1 MGIKEFLRK
10 KDVVI
15 STERYLIGALSNM
28 AMGLFASLLVGTILK
43 SVGGKFHIAY
53 LTDTVAPMAMSMT
66 GSAIGVAIAMALKAP
81 PLVLFAATI
90 TGASGNAAGGPVG
103 ALIATVVGVEIGKII
118 SKETK
123 IDIIL
128 TPTLTIITGMLAGG
142 LVGPSIAKVM
152 WAFGELVMHATEMQ
166 PFYMGIIVS
175 VIVGVVLTL
184 PISSAALCMMLGLSG
199 LAAGAATVGCCCQ
212 MVGFA
217 VMSFKENGWGGLF
230 AQGIGTSMLQMGNI
244 VKNPKIWIPPTLAS
258 AVLGPLATMFFKIE
272 NSPIGAGMGSCG
284 FVGQI
289 ATIST
294 MGEKG
299 TSGVSVYTAIIL
311 LHFILPAIVTL
322 IIAGFMRKKGYI
334 KDGDLKLNL

>member
-1 MGIKEFLRK
+1 MSVKEFLKK

-15 STERYLIGALSNM
+15 STERYLISALSNM

-53 LTDTVAPMAMSMT
+53 LTEQVAPMAMSMT
-66 GSAIGVAIAMALKAP
+66 GSAIGVAIAFALKAP

-103 ALIATVVGVEIGKII
+103 ALVATVVGVEIGKLI

-128 TPTLTIITGMLAGG
+128 TPTLTIITGMLTGG

-152 WAFGELVMHATEMQ
+152 WAFGALVMRATEMQ

-217 VMSFKENGWGGLF
+217 VMSFRENGWGGLA

-244 VKNPKIWIPPTLAS
+244 VKNWKIWIPPTLAS
-258 AVLGPLATMFFKIE
+258 AILGPVATIVFKIE
-272 NSPIGAGMGSCG
+272 NSPIGAGMGTCG

-289 ATIST
+289 ATVST
-294 MGEKG
+294 MNEAGKG
-299 TSGVSVYTAIIL
+299 GASLYLAIIV
-311 LHFILPAIVTL
+311 LHFVLPAILTL
-322 IIAGFMRKKGYI
+322 IIAHFMRKKNYI
-334 KDGDLKLNL
+334 KEGDLKLNL

>member
-1 MGIKEFLRK
+1 MRIKEFLRK

-90 TGASGNAAGGPVG
+90 TGAAGNAAGGPVG
-103 ALIATVVGVEIGKII
+103 ALIATVAGVETGKII

-128 TPTLTIITGMLAGG
+128 TPSVTIIVGMLAGG
-142 LVGPSIAKVM
+142 LVGPTVAKVM

-258 AVLGPLATMFFKIE
+258 AIIGPLTTVVFKME
-272 NSPIGAGMGSCG
+272 NSPIGAGMGTCG

-289 ATIST
+289 AT
-294 MGEKG
+294 
-299 TSGVSVYTAIIL
+299 VSVMGDGRREGISVYVLIIL

-322 IIAGFMRKKGYI
+322 IIAKIMRKKGYI

>member
-1 MGIKEFLRK
+1 
-10 KDVVI
+10 
-15 STERYLIGALSNM
+15 M

-53 LTDTVAPMAMSMT
+53 LTEQVAPMAMSMT

-81 PLVLFAATI
+81 PLVMFAATI

-103 ALIATVVGVEIGKII
+103 ALIATVVGVELGKLV

-128 TPTLTIITGMLAGG
+128 TPTLTIISGMLAGG
-142 LVGPSIAKVM
+142 VVGPSIAKVM
-152 WAFGELVMHATEMQ
+152 WAFGELVMRATELQ

-175 VIVGVVLTL
+175 VVVGVVLTL

-217 VMSFKENGWGGLF
+217 VMSFKENGFGGLA
-230 AQGIGTSMLQMGNI
+230 AQGLGTSMLQMGNI
-244 VKNPKIWIPPTLAS
+244 IRNWKIWIPPTLAS
-258 AVLGPLATMFFKIE
+258 AVLGPVATIIFKME
-272 NSPIGAGMGSCG
+272 NSPIGSGMGTCG
-284 FVGQI
+284 LVGQI
-289 ATIST
+289 ATVGT
-294 MGEKG
+294 MEEIGRGG
-299 TSGVSVYTAIIL
+299 TNLYLTIL
-311 LHFILPAIVTL
+311 LLHIILPAILTL
-322 IIAGFMRKKGYI
+322 FFAHIMRKKNLI
-334 KDGDLKLNL
+334 KDGDLKLEL

>member
-1 MGIKEFLRK
+1 MRIKEFLRK

-90 TGASGNAAGGPVG
+90 TGAAGNAAGGPVG
-103 ALIATVVGVEIGKII
+103 ALIATVAGVETGKII

-128 TPTLTIITGMLAGG
+128 TPSVTIIVGMLVGG
-142 LVGPSIAKVM
+142 LVGPTVAKVM

-258 AVLGPLATMFFKIE
+258 AIIGPLATVVFKME
-272 NSPIGAGMGSCG
+272 NSPIGAGMGTCG

-289 ATIST
+289 AT
-294 MGEKG
+294 
-299 TSGVSVYTAIIL
+299 VSVMGDGGREGISVYVLIIL

-322 IIAGFMRKKGYI
+322 AIAKIMRKKGYI

>member
-1 MGIKEFLRK
+1 MSFRQFLRK

-43 SVGGKFHIAY
+43 SFGGKFHIAY

-66 GSAIGVAIAMALKAP
+66 GSAIGVAIAIALKAP

-103 ALIATVVGVEIGKII
+103 ALIATVIGVEIGKIV

-142 LVGPSIAKVM
+142 IIGPTVAKIM
-152 WAFGELVMHATEMQ
+152 WAFGELIMQATEMQ
-166 PFYMGIIVS
+166 PFYMGILVS
-175 VIVGVVLTL
+175 VTVGVVLTL
-184 PISSAALCMMLGLSG
+184 PISSAALCMMLELSG

-258 AVLGPLATMFFKIE
+258 AILGPLSTLVFKLE
-272 NSPIGAGMGSCG
+272 NSPIGAGMGTCG

-289 ATIST
+289 ATLST
-294 MGEKG
+294 MEGIGKNG
-299 TSGVSVYTAIIL
+299 ISIYIIIIL
-311 LHFILPAIVTL
+311 LHFILPAIITF
-322 IIAGFMRKKGYI
+322 IIAQIMRKKGYI

>member
-1 MGIKEFLRK
+1 MSIREFLRK

-53 LTDTVAPMAMSMT
+53 LTEQVAPMAMSMT

-81 PLVLFAATI
+81 PLVMFAATI

-103 ALIATVVGVEIGKII
+103 ALIATVVGVELGKLV

-128 TPTLTIITGMLAGG
+128 TPTLTIISGMLAGG
-142 LVGPSIAKVM
+142 VVGADCAKVM
-152 WAFGELVMHATEMQ
+152 WAFGELVMRATELQ

-175 VIVGVVLTL
+175 VVVGVVLTL

-212 MVGFA
+212 MVGTLA
-217 VMSFKENGWGGLF
+217 VMSFRENGWGGLA

-244 VKNPKIWIPPTLAS
+244 VKNWKIWIPPTLAS
-258 AVLGPLATMFFKIE
+258 AILGPLSTMVFKME
-272 NSPIGAGMGSCG
+272 NSPIGAGNGKLWLCWTDSN
-284 FVGQI
+284 
-289 ATIST
+289 
-294 MGEKG
+294 
-299 TSGVSVYTAIIL
+299 
-311 LHFILPAIVTL
+311 
-322 IIAGFMRKKGYI
+322 YI
-334 KDGDLKLNL
+334 FNE